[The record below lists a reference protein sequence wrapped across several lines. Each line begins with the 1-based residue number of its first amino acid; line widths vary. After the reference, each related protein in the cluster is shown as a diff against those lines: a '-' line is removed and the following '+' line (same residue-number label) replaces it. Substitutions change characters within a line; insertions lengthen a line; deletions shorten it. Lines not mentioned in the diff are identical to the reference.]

1 MGLMMRDDPGICG
14 NCKKK
19 AIKMIQVSYSLA
31 WVRCAYGIV
40 LVPPS
45 QVVNRHSSSLAAL
58 SKTIKISLTANVL
71 AAFFATG

>member
-14 NCKKK
+14 NCEK
-19 AIKMIQVSYSLA
+19 AIKIIQVSYSMA

-58 SKTIKISLTANVL
+58 SRPSKL
-71 AAFFATG
+71 ASRPMY

>member
-14 NCKKK
+14 NCKK
-19 AIKMIQVSYSLA
+19 AIKIIQVSYSMA
-31 WVRCAYGIV
+31 WVRCAFGIV